1 LEDLKMTLD
10 GYQLCTR
17 NMIMYPDLSVCG
29 RLFGGKL
36 LSWIDE
42 AMAMQ
47 AMSIMKTQNIVTK
60 KISEVNFLAPAQLG
74 DVLEIWGEEVKRGS
88 SSLTMHGKVIVRR
101 EVEGEAN
108 LVSIC
113 DCTIV
118 FVALNENGKPRAWN
132 KK

>member
-1 LEDLKMTLD
+1 MYEMNLD

-17 NMIMYPDLSVCG
+17 NMIMYPDLSVAG

-36 LSWIDE
+36 LGWIDE

-47 AMSIMKTQNIVTK
+47 AMSVMKTQEIVTK
-60 KISEVNFLAPAQLG
+60 QISEVNFLAPALLG
-74 DVLEIWGEEVKRGS
+74 DVLEIWGREVRRGQ
-88 SSLTMHGKVIVRR
+88 SSLTLEGKVIVRR
-101 EVEGEAN
+101 EVEE
-108 LVSIC
+108 LQEVVSIC

-118 FVALNENGKPRAWN
+118 FVAINKKGKPRVW